1 MRHTTRTLT
10 PVVAG
15 VIVAALGLVMGPAPF
30 GGTATL
36 TSPPTVSA
44 TQWSNANAP
53 SGTDQNQ
60 LNRVSCTSSTFCVA
74 VGQQKESTGGGI
86 LIEQWNGVSWT
97 VVPGV
102 SVAASATDTLDGV
115 SCVGPS
121 FCMAV
126 GSSGLG
132 AFAETWN
139 GTAWTLASPVV
150 PSNVTAG
157 AALYSVSCV
166 STTVCEALG
175 TGYNVSTPEVFGNQ
189 WNGTAWSLVPAA
201 TPSASGSPPVI
212 EAAGMDCV
220 TTTSCIAVGTT
231 NVGSATA
238 TPFSEQWNGSSWS
251 LVTVAMPTGGG
262 VTGSFLASVSCAG
275 ASFCQA
281 VGQVDGTHN
290 QNLIENWNGSMWA
303 IVPNVPDTS
312 PTQNQ
317 GLTAVDCFSQ
327 TTCSAVGSANAASG
341 PSPATLALTWNG
353 ASWSIVSGT
362 PNQGTLSTTLA
373 GDSCVTDWS
382 CVAVG
387 KYGIAGPSTTAALAM
402 SAPIA
407 RSGYRFVASDGG
419 VFSYGSGAPF
429 LGSTGSIA
437 LNKPIVGMSVMPGG
451 DGYDIV
457 ASDGGIF
464 NYGSAQFYGST
475 GSIHLNAPVVGM
487 ALTADGAG
495 YWLVATDG
503 GIFSYGDAQFYGS
516 TGSLKL
522 NKPIVGMAATPDGK
536 GYWLVASDGGIFSY
550 GDAAFA
556 GSTGSLVLNKP
567 VVGMAAPVGGGYY
580 LVATDGGIFSFPTAG
595 GPPFLGST
603 GSIVLNKPIVGMTTV
618 AGGYYLSGSDGGVFT
633 YPTTGGPPFLG
644 STGSIV
650 LNKPI
655 VGIAG

>member
-1 MRHTTRTLT
+1 MRRMIRTLT
-10 PVVAG
+10 VVGFG
-15 VIVAALGLVMGPAPF
+15 VVVFGLGLVTGPVPS
-30 GGTATL
+30 GGTAPL

-44 TQWSNANAP
+44 SKWTNANAP
-53 SGTDQNQ
+53 SASGSNLFKD
-60 LNRVSCTSSTFCVA
+60 VSCTTASFCVA
-74 VGQQKESTGGGI
+74 VGQQNTTTGGGT
-86 LIEQWNGVSWT
+86 LIEQWNGTSWT

-102 SVAASATDTLDGV
+102 SVAPSASDTLDSV
-115 SCVGPS
+115 SCVGPT
-121 FCMAV
+121 FCLTV
-126 GSSGLG
+126 GGDAAG
-132 AFAETWN
+132 ALAEAWN
-139 GTAWTLASPVV
+139 GTTWTQVTV
-150 PSNVTAG
+150 PTPSSVNAG
-157 AALYSVSCV
+157 VSLFSVSCV
-166 STTVCEALG
+166 STTVCETLG
-175 TGYNVSTPEVFGNQ
+175 TGYDVSVPIVFGAQ
-189 WNGTAWSLVPAA
+189 WNGSSLSLVPAA
-201 TPSASGSPPVI
+201 TPSATGSPPVI
-212 EAAGMDCV
+212 EATGMDCV
-220 TTTSCIAVGTT
+220 TTISCIAVGTT
-231 NVGSATA
+231 NFASATA

-251 LVTVAMPTGGG
+251 LVTVAVPSGAG

-275 ASFCQA
+275 ASFCEA
-281 VGQVDGTHN
+281 AGQINGTHN
-290 QNLIENWNGSMWA
+290 QNLIESWNGSMWA

-327 TTCSAVGSANAASG
+327 TTCSAVGSAIAASG
-341 PSPATLALTWNG
+341 VSPATLALTWNG
-353 ASWSIVSGT
+353 TSWSIVSGT
-362 PNQGTLSTTLA
+362 PNQGTLATTLA
-373 GDSCVTDWS
+373 GESCVTNWA

-387 KYGIAGPSTTAALAM
+387 DYRTTPTTLGGFAM
-402 SAPIA
+402 SSPIA

-419 VFSYGSGAPF
+419 VFAYGSGAPF

-550 GDAAFA
+550 GDAQFY

-580 LVATDGGIFSFPTAG
+580 LVATDGGIFTYPTSG
-595 GPPFLGST
+595 GPPFFGST

-633 YPTTGGPPFLG
+633 YPTSGGPPFFG

>member
-1 MRHTTRTLT
+1 MRRTIRTLT
-10 PVVAG
+10 AVGASAVVVG
-15 VIVAALGLVMGPAPF
+15 LGLVTGPVAS
-30 GGTATL
+30 GGTTPL

-44 TQWSNANAP
+44 SNWTNANAA
-53 SGTDQNQ
+53 SGSGSNL
-60 LNRVSCTSSTFCVA
+60 LNDVSCATASFCVA
-74 VGQQKESTGGGI
+74 VGQQNSGAGGGT
-86 LIEQWNGVSWT
+86 LVEQWNGSTWA
-97 VVPGV
+97 VVPSVNVPATSGDNLV
-102 SVAASATDTLDGV
+102 SV

-132 AFAETWN
+132 AVAETWN
-139 GTAWTLASPVV
+139 GTAWTLANPVI
-150 PSNVTAG
+150 PSNVTGG
-157 AALYSVSCV
+157 AALWSVSCV
-166 STTVCEALG
+166 STTVCQTLG

-189 WNGTAWSLVPAA
+189 WNGKALSLVPAA
-201 TPSASGSPPVI
+201 TPTASGTTPLI
-212 EAAGMDCV
+212 EATGMDCL

-231 NVGSATA
+231 NNGTATA

-251 LVTVAMPTGGG
+251 LVTVAVPSGAG

-275 ASFCQA
+275 ASFCEA
-281 VGQVDGTHN
+281 AGQINATHN
-290 QNLIENWNGSMWA
+290 QNLIETWNGSMWA

-312 PTQNQ
+312 PTQSQ

-327 TTCSAVGSANAASG
+327 TTCSAVGSASAASG
-341 PSPATLALTWNG
+341 VSPATLALTWNG
-353 ASWSIVSGT
+353 TSWSIVSGT
-362 PNQGTLSTTLA
+362 PNQGTLATTLA
-373 GDSCVTDWS
+373 GESCVTDWA

-387 KYGIAGPSTTAALAM
+387 NYKTSPTTLSSFAM

-419 VFSYGSGAPF
+419 VFAYGSGAPF
-429 LGSTGSIA
+429 LGSTGSIM
-437 LNKPIVGMSVMPGG
+437 LNKPIVGMAVMPGG

-516 TGSLKL
+516 TGSIKL

-550 GDAAFA
+550 GDAQFY

-580 LVATDGGIFSFPTAG
+580 LVASDGGIFTFPTSG

-633 YPTTGGPPFLG
+633 YPTSGGPPFLG

-655 VGIAG
+655 VGIVG